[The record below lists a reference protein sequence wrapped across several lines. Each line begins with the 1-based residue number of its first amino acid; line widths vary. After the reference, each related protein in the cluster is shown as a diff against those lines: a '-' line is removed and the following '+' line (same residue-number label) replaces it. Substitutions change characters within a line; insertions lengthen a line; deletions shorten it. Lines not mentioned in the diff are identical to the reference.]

1 MSMVPWRERRT
12 EWPRSLGRRR
22 LRLPACALTLL
33 CVAWASASVCA
44 ADPARAGDGG
54 LARQL
59 QPVQRSAIGEGFVP
73 PPMTDVREDWEEGS
87 PESEPML
94 GDTPPP
100 ATYDLR
106 TIVPSRV
113 GPVRDQGPFGT
124 CWSFAALAS
133 LESGLLPGVSAD
145 YAEDHMVLRSGYGF
159 ADPYNTGG
167 NDFMATAYLARRTGP
182 VDEAQDAYGD
192 GTTPSGLQAVR
203 HVGEVLW
210 PPAAAGAANE
220 AVKQA
225 VMDRGAVSAS
235 LYWSSTYYNSA
246 YAAFYMPPGRSS
258 YSNHAVAI
266 VGWDDAFPRSR
277 FRDTPAGDGAWIV
290 RNSWGSGWGAGGYF
304 YVSFYDPLIAAE
316 TYVYG
321 DAVAA
326 ADDDHLYQY
335 DTLGLVNSYGF
346 WSQTAWFACRHDA
359 VEDGVLTGVSFY
371 ALAPDTAYE
380 VWAGAELEA
389 PDLGSMQRLAAGTL
403 NSAGY
408 QTIAV
413 PSDPTVNAGTS
424 FVVAVKVTTP
434 GETYPVPIEMRWSGY
449 SDTSQGAPGQSFV
462 SANGA
467 SWTDFHSEGLNGD
480 VCLKVV
486 AAGSVPADDPPA
498 DDPPADDPPA
508 DDPPTGEAP
517 VADGTA
523 PVTRVRG
530 AGARWHRTAVRVALT
545 ATDAGSGVAAL
556 SYRIDGGAWKTVT
569 AASGSPSLS
578 ATVRV
583 AAPRRHGNDG
593 VHRIE
598 YRSVDAVGNV
608 EAIGACR
615 VRIDT
620 RRPRTAVLRRVTARA
635 GAGLRVRF
643 RVVDRGPGSGT
654 ARVTIVVRTRSG
666 RTVRRIAVRPLIRT
680 GRVVTR
686 SVRCRLPRG
695 TYRIVVRARDGAGNT
710 QVKARA
716 ATLVIR

>member
-1 MSMVPWRERRT
+1 
-12 EWPRSLGRRR
+12 
-22 LRLPACALTLL
+22 
-33 CVAWASASVCA
+33 VAWASTSVCD
-44 ADPARAGDGG
+44 ADVARADDGG

-73 PPMTDVREDWEEGS
+73 PPMTDVREDWEQGA
-87 PESEPML
+87 PEPAPML
-94 GDTPPP
+94 GDTPP

-106 TIVPSRV
+106 AIVPSRV
-113 GPVRDQGPFGT
+113 GPVRDQGPYGT

-145 YAEDHMVLRSGYGF
+145 FAEDHMVLRSGYGF
-159 ADPYNTGG
+159 ADPYDTGG
-167 NDFMATAYLARRTGP
+167 NDFMATAYLARRDGP
-182 VDEAQDAYGD
+182 VYEAQDAYGD
-192 GTTPSGLQAVR
+192 GVTPTGLRAVR
-203 HVGEVLW
+203 RVREVLW
-210 PPAAAGAANE
+210 PPAVAGAANE

-235 LYWSSTYYNSA
+235 LFWSSTYYNSA

-266 VGWDDAFPRSR
+266 VGWDDTFPRSR

-304 YVSFYDPLIAAE
+304 YASYYDPLIAAE

-321 DAVAA
+321 DAVPAA
-326 ADDDHLYQY
+326 AEDHIYQY

-380 VWAGAELEA
+380 VWAGADLEA
-389 PDLGSMQRLAAGTL
+389 PDLGSMQRLATGTL
-403 NSAGY
+403 GSAGY
-408 QTIAV
+408 QTIGLPSGPAV
-413 PSDPTVNAGTS
+413 SAGTS

-449 SDTSQGAPGQSFV
+449 SDTSRGAPGQSFV
-462 SANGA
+462 SASGA
-467 SWTDFHSEGLNGD
+467 AWTDFHTEGLDGD

-486 AAGSVPADDPPA
+486 AAGSARVGDPPSDDPSADDPPA
-498 DDPPADDPPA
+498 DEP
-508 DDPPTGEAP
+508 
-517 VADGTA
+517 DGDVIA
-523 PVTRVRG
+523 PVTRARG
-530 AGARWHRTAVRVALT
+530 AGVRWHRTAVRVSLT

-569 AASGSPSLS
+569 AASGAPSLD

-583 AAPRRHGNDG
+583 ASPRRHGNDG
-593 VHRIE
+593 VHRVE
-598 YRSVDAVGNV
+598 YRSVDAAGNV
-608 EAIGACR
+608 EAIRSCR

-635 GAGLRVRF
+635 GARLRVCF
-643 RVVDRGPGSGT
+643 TVVDRSPSSGT
-654 ARVTIVVRTRSG
+654 ARVTIVVRTLDG
-666 RTVRRIAVRPLIRT
+666 TTVRRIAVRPTVRT

-686 SVRCRLPRG
+686 AVHCRLPRG
-695 TYRIVVRARDGAGNT
+695 TYRILVRARDGAGNT
-710 QVKARA
+710 QEKARA

>member
-1 MSMVPWRERRT
+1 VSMVPWRARRI

-33 CVAWASASVCA
+33 CVAWASTWAYD
-44 ADPARAGDGG
+44 ADVARADDAG

-59 QPVQRSAIGEGFVP
+59 QPVQRSTIGEGFVP
-73 PPMTDVREDWEEGS
+73 PPMTDLREDWDEGS
-87 PESEPML
+87 PVPAPML

-106 TIVPSRV
+106 TFMPSRV

-167 NDFMATAYLARRTGP
+167 NDFMATAYLARRAGP
-182 VDEAQDAYGD
+182 VHEAQDAYGD
-192 GTTPSGLQAVR
+192 GVTPSGLQAAR

-304 YVSFYDPLIAAE
+304 YASYYDPLIAAE

-321 DAVAA
+321 DAVPA
-326 ADDDHLYQY
+326 ADEDHVYQY

-380 VWAGAELEA
+380 VWAGADLEA
-389 PDLGSMQRLAAGTL
+389 PDLGSMQRLATGTL
-403 NSAGY
+403 GSAGY
-408 QTIAV
+408 QTIGL
-413 PSDPTVNAGTS
+413 PSGPVVSAGTS
-424 FVVAVKVTTP
+424 FVVALKVTTP

-462 SANGA
+462 SASGA
-467 SWTDFHSEGLNGD
+467 AWTDFHTEGLDGD
-480 VCLKVV
+480 VCLKVI
-486 AAGSVPADDPPA
+486 AATAAPADDPPV
-498 DDPPADDPPA
+498 DDPPAHEPDVDPPA
-508 DDPPTGEAP
+508 DQPVVDSIAP
-517 VADGTA
+517 A
-523 PVTRVRG
+523 TRVRG
-530 AGARWHRTAVRVALT
+530 AGARWHRTAVRVSLT

-556 SYRIDGGAWKTVT
+556 SYRIDGGAWKTVR
-569 AASGSPSLS
+569 AVSVVPSLS
-578 ATVRV
+578 ATVRL

-598 YRSVDAVGNV
+598 YRSVDAAGNV
-608 EAIGACR
+608 EAIGTCR

-620 RRPRTAVLRRVTARA
+620 RRPRTAVSRQVTARA
-635 GAGLRVRF
+635 GAKVRVRF
-643 RVVDRGPGSGT
+643 TVVDRGPGSGT
-654 ARVTIVVRTRSG
+654 ARVTIVVRTLSG
-666 RTVRRIAVRPLIRT
+666 GTVRRIAVRSMVRT

-686 SVRCRLPRG
+686 AVRCRLPRG
-695 TYRIVVRARDGAGNT
+695 TYKILVQARDGAGNT

-716 ATLVIR
+716 ATLIVR